1 MERGHPCPQAGE
13 ARSTFPSQ
21 SLRVF
26 ALCAQADRMSAIR
39 YHEDRSCVAK
49 YQLLRAVRLRRW
61 FAKVVAQQNAHGNGH
76 PVAHGGKKV
85 HLRDGIGY

>member
-26 ALCAQADRMSAIR
+26 ALRAQADRMSAIR
-39 YHEDRSCVAK
+39 YHKDRSCVAK

-61 FAKVVAQQNAHGNGH
+61 LAKVVAQQHTHRNRY
-76 PVAHGGKKV
+76 PIAHGGKEV
-85 HLRDGIGY
+85 HLLDRLGD